1 MPDPTDPSV
10 PSRNDQIDGASS
22 LPPPPPLPPASS
34 NLNSNSALASRPN
47 PNTNAA
53 LPSMSG
59 NFSLDS
65 LMVESNQAQQQPP
78 TAGSGKHL
86 ENNFVTES
94 VKDVRESES

>member
-1 MPDPTDPSV
+1 MSDPTDPSV
-10 PSRNDQIDGASS
+10 PSRNDQIEGASS
-22 LPPPPPLPPASS
+22 LPPPPASAVVASS

-65 LMVESNQAQQQPP
+65 LMVESNQTQQQPP
-78 TAGSGKHL
+78 TAGSGKL
-86 ENNFVTES
+86 QFD
-94 VKDVRESES
+94 K